1 MLGLGSPP
9 GASDIFTKGLPNPV
23 GDAVPREWLF
33 WPGVVLALPALPL
46 TPLVFICAFGG
57 HEWVGLLPLWS
68 VPPLFFG
75 AECLAARLLV
85 IWLRTAAHASG
96 RRKVALARLSKFSA
110 VFATVLG
117 GLITLLAFQCTFWGG
132 CR

>member
-9 GASDIFTKGLPNPV
+9 GASDISAKGPPNPA

-33 WPGVVLALPALPL
+33 WPGVVLALL
-46 TPLVFICAFGG
+46 TPLVFICVFGG
-57 HEWVGLLPLWS
+57 RNPNDWVGLLPSWS

-85 IWLRTAAHASG
+85 IWLRTGAHTSG
-96 RRKVALARLSKFSA
+96 RRKVALARFSRFCA
-110 VFATVLG
+110 VLAAVLG
-117 GLITLLAFQCTFWGG
+117 GLITLLVFQCTFGGG
-132 CR
+132 CH